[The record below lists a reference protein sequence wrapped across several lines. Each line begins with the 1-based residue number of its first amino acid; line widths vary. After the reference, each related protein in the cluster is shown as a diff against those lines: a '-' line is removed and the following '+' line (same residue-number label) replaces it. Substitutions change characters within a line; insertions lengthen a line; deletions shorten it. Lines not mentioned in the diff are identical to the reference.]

1 MHKPGI
7 NHLEIWVKSIP
18 ETMSFFAPILES
30 IGWHKVN
37 DHAFATDS
45 LEIYFQ
51 ENPAAIVSGSGVRHI
66 CFQATTKAQVDE
78 VGAYLDSINADII
91 RGPKEMP
98 YTKDYY
104 TVDFRDP
111 SGLVYE
117 VAFTPNMVF

>member
-1 MHKPGI
+1 MLKPGI
-7 NHLEIWVKSIP
+7 NHLEIWVTNVP
-18 ETMSFFAPILES
+18 NTMDFFAPIMET
-30 IGWHKVN
+30 IGWRKVN

-51 ENPAAIVSGSGVRHI
+51 ENPAVAVPSSGIRHI

-78 VGAYLDSINADII
+78 VGAYLVGIGADII

-111 SGLVYE
+111 NGLVYE
-117 VAFTPNMVF
+117 LAYTPNMVF

>member
-18 ETMSFFAPILES
+18 ETMSFFAPILET

-51 ENPAAIVSGSGVRHI
+51 ENPAAIVPGSGVRHI
-66 CFQATTKAQVDE
+66 CFQAITKAQVDE
-78 VGAYLDSINADII
+78 VGAYLASINADII

-98 YTKDYY
+98 YTKGYY

-111 SGLVYE
+111 NGLVYE
-117 VAFTPNMVF
+117 VAFTPNMEF

>member
-7 NHLEIWVKSIP
+7 NHLEIWVKNIP
-18 ETMSFFAPILES
+18 DTMTFFSPIFEI
-30 IGWHKVN
+30 IGWHQVN

-45 LEIYFQ
+45 LEIYYQ
-51 ENPAAIVSGSGVRHI
+51 ENPGAIAPDSGVRHI